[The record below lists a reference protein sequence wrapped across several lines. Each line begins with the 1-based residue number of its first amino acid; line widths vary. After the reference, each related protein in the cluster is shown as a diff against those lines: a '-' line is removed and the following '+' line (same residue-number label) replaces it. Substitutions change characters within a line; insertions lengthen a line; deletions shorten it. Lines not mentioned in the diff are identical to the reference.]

1 MQERQTVQKN
11 IIYAALCELGDHPTA
26 DEVYRQV
33 QLTRPGVSLAT
44 VYRVLNRMAEQ
55 GTILRISVD
64 GGADRYD
71 HRAARHFHV
80 CCTVCGRVDD
90 VVMPDPG
97 DLVGAVTDAAG
108 YRLESATVLLRG
120 LCPSCQKS
128 NHGDSSAF

>member
-11 IIYAALCELGDHPTA
+11 SIYAALCALGNHPTA

-55 GTILRISVD
+55 GTVLRVGVD
-64 GGADRYD
+64 GGADHYD
-71 HRAARHFHV
+71 HQTFRHFHV

-90 VVMPDPG
+90 IVMPDPG
-97 DLVGAVTDAAG
+97 DFTQAVTDAAG
-108 YRLESATVLLRG
+108 YRLTGTEVLFRG
-120 LCPSCQKS
+120 LCPKCQES
-128 NHGDSSAF
+128 NHGDISAF